1 MSLCVD
7 LMTPEERRSGSTISI
22 QSVVRIGAILLP
34 TLVVFAIVHQVINA
48 MLVSSELRV
57 LESRWEAA
65 EPKQE
70 HSLKLAGRLRYN
82 EKTAK
87 ELEAWRANRI
97 AWNQQIK
104 AIIETA
110 PATIQATSLV
120 IGLDDKDTPQ
130 SPPVRHFSLT
140 VEGKTSGEQ
149 AMQVV
154 GAFEQELETHPA
166 TLELLDRVEV
176 ANYAADNPRS
186 RLAISPDLVATAVSL
201 ANARLQLRLYNR
213 QGQLIDLADDGRGTP
228 LAGDARLKR
237 SMVRIAFDQ
246 DGSLPASWAIAQEA
260 SGWDAESSE
269 LGTPGLIPAY
279 LEPVSPERPGTPVHS
294 ISWAELKN
302 RP

>member
-176 ANYAADNPRS
+176 ANYAAD
-186 RLAISPDLVATAVSL
+186 TAE
-201 ANARLQLRLYNR
+201 
-213 QGQLIDLADDGRGTP
+213 
-228 LAGDARLKR
+228 DAE
-237 SMVRIAFDQ
+237 AFDRVFQ
-246 DGSLPASWAIAQEA
+246 IECQY
-260 SGWDAESSE
+260 
-269 LGTPGLIPAY
+269 LGPTEEPTP
-279 LEPVSPERPGTPVHS
+279 
-294 ISWAELKN
+294 
-302 RP
+302 

>member
-1 MSLCVD
+1 M
-7 LMTPEERRSGSTISI
+7 R
-22 QSVVRIGAILLP
+22 LLIP
-34 TLVVFAIVHQVINA
+34 FFFFL
-48 MLVSSELRV
+48 
-57 LESRWEAA
+57 W
-65 EPKQE
+65 
-70 HSLKLAGRLRYN
+70 
-82 EKTAK
+82 
-87 ELEAWRANRI
+87 
-97 AWNQQIK
+97 
-104 AIIETA
+104 
-110 PATIQATSLV
+110 ATSLFASMPGA
-120 IGLDDKDTPQ
+120 II
-130 SPPVRHFSLT
+130 FSELMWMGSSASSADEWIELYNCGNRT
-140 VEGKTSGEQ
+140 VELGGWAITRLTSEGEQ
-149 AMQVV
+149 PML
-154 GAFEQELETHPA
+154 ELEEGH
-166 TLELLDRVEV
+166 LEPGETFLI